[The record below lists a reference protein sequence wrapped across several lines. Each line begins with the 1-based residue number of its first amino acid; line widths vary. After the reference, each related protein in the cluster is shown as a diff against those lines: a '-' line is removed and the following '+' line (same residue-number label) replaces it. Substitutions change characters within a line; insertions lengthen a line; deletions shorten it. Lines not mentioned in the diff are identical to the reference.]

1 MMDFVRDHY
10 LMLSKSCM
18 QRFKMLCYVEELSK
32 KQDQDTTK
40 NYALQKTLK
49 MGKYALKK
57 NQHMMK
63 SLIVE
68 IKRNQRQ
75 NTLKY
80 FIAKRLPTLVSHIN
94 RATIQMSD
102 CFNIN
107 SESEAAIKQRL
118 SRLKLLRKPSYRSTS
133 PSKKSRYSTEKANT
147 DKKEE
152 LGKRRKSIFQL
163 FGDSKINQIIYERED
178 DDI

>member
-10 LMLSKSCM
+10 LMLSKSTN
-18 QRFKMLCYVEELSK
+18 QRMKMLCYVEELNK
-32 KQDQDTTK
+32 NQDQDSTK
-40 NYALQKTLK
+40 NYALRKTLK

-63 SLIVE
+63 MLIVE

-94 RATIQMSD
+94 RATIQMTD

-133 PSKKSRYSTEKANT
+133 PCKKSKSTEKAT
-147 DKKEE
+147 PCKKVE

-163 FGDSKINQIIYERED
+163 FGDSKINQIIYEQED